1 MSNVKNLNKWANA
14 HTYLSVDLLRMA
26 LGIFLFIKGIT
37 FITNIQ
43 YLGELISPIDQF
55 GKGMYGMFLVHYIAH
70 AHFLGGIMIFFGL
83 LTRWAIIAQLP
94 ILLGAIVINFIGEIH
109 SENVLHAIIIFT
121 LCLFFTFY
129 GSGKNSADY
138 YFKMEK

>member
-1 MSNVKNLNKWANA
+1 MNNVKNLNKWANA
-14 HTYLSVDLLRMA
+14 HTYLSVDLLRIA
-26 LGIFLFIKGIT
+26 LGVFLFIKGIS

-43 YLGELISPIDQF
+43 YLVELISPIDKI
-55 GKGMYGMFLVHYIAH
+55 GGGMFLIHYIAP
-70 AHFLGGIMIFFGL
+70 AHMIGGIMIVFGL

-94 ILLGAIVINFIGEIH
+94 ILIGAVIVNFMGEMHSQNLIIALLTLG
-109 SENVLHAIIIFT
+109 
-121 LCLFFTFY
+121 LCSFFLFY